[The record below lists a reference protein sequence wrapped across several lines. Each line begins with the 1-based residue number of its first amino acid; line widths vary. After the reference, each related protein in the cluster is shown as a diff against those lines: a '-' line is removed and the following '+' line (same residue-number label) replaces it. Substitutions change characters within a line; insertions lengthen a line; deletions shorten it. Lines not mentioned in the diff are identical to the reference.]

1 MFLLKGLYMDLLRLT
16 SSELQCYGSNSKG
29 TRDIGEGT
37 ELPGFG
43 VRAGRVAIP
52 QTEVLEQAIFPLL
65 SSSPAYTAS
74 ASTIANSPSTWLTLF
89 ALFWKFLR
97 PPSPT

>member
-37 ELPGFG
+37 ELPGIRMKTGGEDSFLPG
-43 VRAGRVAIP
+43 RSAGRGHC
-52 QTEVLEQAIFPLL
+52 
-65 SSSPAYTAS
+65 S
-74 ASTIANSPSTWLTLF
+74 IAEPC
-89 ALFWKFLR
+89 
-97 PPSPT
+97 PPPPVKAGRW